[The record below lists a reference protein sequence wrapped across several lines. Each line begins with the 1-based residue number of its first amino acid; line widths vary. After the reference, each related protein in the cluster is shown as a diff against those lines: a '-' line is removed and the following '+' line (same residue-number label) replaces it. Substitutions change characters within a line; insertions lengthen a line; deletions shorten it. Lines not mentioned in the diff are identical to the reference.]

1 MWKTINKLTNK
12 TSKITNISE
21 INQNGNRVAD
31 DATIANTLNEYFNE
45 IGPKLAS
52 DLSQS
57 SRSPES
63 YLLPCKSRFQIQN
76 VTIREV
82 FKSLS
87 KLKTSKSTG
96 HDGIPNK
103 LLKDASDI
111 IAPSLVHIFN
121 ASIMTRIFSNDL
133 KVAIILPIHKS
144 GCKTQCN
151 NYRPISV
158 LFAVAKILE
167 SLISKQLETYL
178 EEDGV
183 ITEHQAGFRRQ
194 HYTQTSLLNV
204 TNQFYINMDNG
215 CLNGALFLNLKKAF
229 DCVDHDIL
237 LVKMYTYGIQDQ
249 AMKWFRSYL
258 TGRVQICK
266 VKQTTSSK
274 RIIKCGVPHGFNLGP
289 LLFLI
294 YINHLPNCL
303 STSHSASGS
312 MFADD
317 TNISS
322 HGANIRKINENLNEH
337 LEKVYQWLLSN
348 KLTLNN
354 EKTEYMIIG
363 SKQRLTN
370 ITNDPKIEL
379 GEAEIKRVDKS
390 KALGVIIDEHLTW
403 KNQVD
408 SIRKKVS
415 KGIAMLRRKKEYVS
429 ISTLIKVY
437 NAIDYCSLVWDEC
450 ADYLLTKLQKLQ
462 NRAARVITGSSYETN
477 SEDMLSELAA
487 FERAISD

>member
-21 INQNGNRVAD
+21 INQNGNRVTD

-63 YLLPCKSRFQIQN
+63 YLLPYKSRFQIQN
-76 VTIREV
+76 VTIHEV

-87 KLKTSKSTG
+87 KLKISKSTG
-96 HDGIPNK
+96 YDGIPNK

-121 ASIMTRIFSNDL
+121 ASIMTGIRIFQNDL

-158 LFAVAKILE
+158 LSAVAKILE
-167 SLISKQLETYL
+167 SVISKQLETYL
-178 EEDGV
+178 EENGV

-194 HYTQTSLLNV
+194 HSTQTSLLNV
-204 TNQFYINMDNG
+204 TNQWYINMDNG
-215 CLNGALFLNLKKAF
+215 CLIGVLYLDLKKAF

-237 LVKMYTYGIQDQ
+237 LMKMYTYGIQDQ
-249 AMKWFRSYL
+249 ALKWLRSYL
-258 TGRVQICK
+258 TGRIQICK

-274 RIIKCGVPHGFNLGP
+274 IIIKCGVPQGSNLGP

-294 YINHLPNCL
+294 YINDLPNCL
-303 STSHSASGS
+303 STSNS
-312 MFADD
+312 
-317 TNISS
+317 
-322 HGANIRKINENLNEH
+322 
-337 LEKVYQWLLSN
+337 
-348 KLTLNN
+348 
-354 EKTEYMIIG
+354 
-363 SKQRLTN
+363 
-370 ITNDPKIEL
+370 
-379 GEAEIKRVDKS
+379 
-390 KALGVIIDEHLTW
+390 
-403 KNQVD
+403 
-408 SIRKKVS
+408 
-415 KGIAMLRRKKEYVS
+415 
-429 ISTLIKVY
+429 
-437 NAIDYCSLVWDEC
+437 
-450 ADYLLTKLQKLQ
+450 
-462 NRAARVITGSSYETN
+462 ARVCN
-477 SEDMLSELAA
+477 NCPL
-487 FERAISD
+487 